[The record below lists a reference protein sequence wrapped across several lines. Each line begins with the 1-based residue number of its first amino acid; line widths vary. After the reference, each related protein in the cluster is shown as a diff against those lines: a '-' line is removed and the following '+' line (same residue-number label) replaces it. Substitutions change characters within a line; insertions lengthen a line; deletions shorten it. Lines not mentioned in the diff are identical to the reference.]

1 MSVFLDHAS
10 TSPLRAV
17 AREALAGAL
26 EILGNPSS
34 VHAHGQRTREILED
48 ARDQVAAACGANR
61 SEVVFLSGGTE
72 ANNQTIKGIYW
83 RRNQADPNRKVI
95 VSAGTEHHAL
105 IDPIIWLV
113 QHEGAELV
121 ELPAARNGEI
131 DLGALAALIESR
143 GDEIAL
149 ISLMWLNNE
158 TGVIT
163 DITKVTQLAAT
174 KDIPVHSD
182 AVAALGHIPIDF
194 AASGL
199 TAMSISGHKV
209 GSPIGIGALVV
220 RRDFN
225 PVSLLHGGGQERG
238 LRSGTM
244 NYPLAAAFGAAA
256 KEAVAELRDRQAR
269 LRLYRDKLESE
280 ILAAIP
286 EAIVTAAGTT
296 RADHN
301 AHIIFPGVGSD
312 SMLFLLDQ
320 RGISVSAGSACQA
333 GVLGPSH
340 VLLAMGHSPEDAS
353 SCLRITL
360 GYTTTESDI
369 EALILAV
376 KEVHPQALAASRI

>member
-17 AREALAGAL
+17 AREALDSAL
-26 EILGNPSS
+26 ATLGNPSS

-72 ANNQTIKGIYW
+72 ANNQAIKGIYW

-163 DITKVTQLAAT
+163 DIAKVTQLAAT

-225 PVSLLHGGGQERG
+225 PVSLVHGGGQERG

-244 NYPLAAAFGAAA
+244 NFPLAAAFGAAA
-256 KEAVAELRDRQAR
+256 
-269 LRLYRDKLESE
+269 
-280 ILAAIP
+280 
-286 EAIVTAAGTT
+286 
-296 RADHN
+296 
-301 AHIIFPGVGSD
+301 
-312 SMLFLLDQ
+312 
-320 RGISVSAGSACQA
+320 
-333 GVLGPSH
+333 
-340 VLLAMGHSPEDAS
+340 
-353 SCLRITL
+353 
-360 GYTTTESDI
+360 
-369 EALILAV
+369 
-376 KEVHPQALAASRI
+376 